1 MTPTPQLETLEDLV
15 ASFESR
21 GNAEAVEAFGLEA
34 ASSISYAALHD
45 RIRRTAAGLA
55 ARGIGAGDFVLIC
68 GPNGPAWITAYFATV
83 CAGAA
88 AIPLDDQ
95 SGKETVAAVLRHSGA
110 KFAFTTKLHID
121 DLAGS
126 AEAPQS
132 YALLDDESPD
142 GDTHSLGRLAADGDG
157 AEASSEAQSSDRSR
171 DRIASLLYT
180 SGTTGTPKAVPL
192 THANLLSNANALMEA
207 DLIRPSD
214 RVLLPLPLH
223 HSYPFTVGLLLV
235 LGTGATIVLPSGISG
250 PEITGALKAGHA
262 TAMLGV
268 PSLYAAV
275 WQGIEAQAQ
284 ARGERTARMFRRL
297 LGVSRAA
304 RRFTGLKLGKWL
316 FRPIH
321 ANIGTRLRILGCG
334 GAKLDAE
341 LAENLETLGWTVLS
355 GYGLTETSPVLTFNS
370 RKRRKLDSEGRP
382 IPGVEIRIHEDASG
396 SKARTASAADRTA
409 ADRTAADRTAAD
421 RTAADRTA
429 ADRTDRTAAARTDA
443 ARAAASRANGEI
455 LARGA
460 NVFAGYLKNPAAT
473 EAAFTPDGW
482 FRTGDLGWIDAEGF
496 LHVAGRLKEV
506 IVLPDGKNVFPE
518 DVEPAYASPLLREI
532 AILEQ
537 DGALVALVV
546 PDEDEVRRRGG
557 LSAVRM
563 LGDELERAERRLPRY
578 QRIAD
583 FRAVRE
589 ALPRTRLGK
598 LRRHLLPEIYERA
611 AKRPLEEQP
620 VALSPEDE
628 RLINAS
634 EKTRA
639 IWEWLE
645 QRYPDRHLYLDMSP
659 QLDLAIDSL
668 GWVSLTLELEQR
680 FGISM
685 PGAAVSRVLTLRD
698 FLTEVR
704 RAEQSPAAVR
714 PAAAVVRAA
723 PARPG
728 PLTRAF
734 GAALFALDRAVMRA
748 LFRIR
753 VEGADTLPRNASIV
767 VTPNHVSY
775 LDPPA
780 IAASLPRSVL
790 ARVHWAGWVGVM
802 YSGPVRRLISRATRV
817 FAVDPDQDLAGAIGT
832 AQAVLREGGSLVWFP
847 EGRRSPEGS
856 LLPFRPGIGV
866 LLKGQ
871 DALVVP
877 AFIQGT
883 HEAWPITRRLPR
895 PGAVKVTFGSAVSVA
910 ALVAEGEGGSEE
922 ARIVAALEDRLR
934 RLQAAA
940 DTAQGGAGAG
950 DLDSRAA
957 QIDAA
962 ERRE

>member
-1 MTPTPQLETLEDLV
+1 MTTTPKLETLLDLV
-15 ASFESR
+15 DSFQSR
-21 GNAEAVEAFGLEA
+21 GETEALEAFGLDL
-34 ASSISYAALHD
+34 ASSITYSALHE
-45 RIRRTAAGLA
+45 RIRRTTDGLA

-68 GPNGPAWITAYFATV
+68 GPNGPGWITAYFATV

-110 KFAFTTKLHID
+110 KFAFTTRRHVEDI
-121 DLAGS
+121 AGTP
-126 AEAPQS
+126 EAPQG
-132 YALLDDESPD
+132 YALLDDAELGDDADSLASLTMPERAATRESVATQERVATPE
-142 GDTHSLGRLAADGDG
+142 S
-157 AEASSEAQSSDRSR
+157 
-171 DRIASLLYT
+171 IASLLYT

-207 DLIRPSD
+207 DLIRASE

-235 LGTGATIVLPSGISG
+235 LGKGATIVLPSGISG

-284 ARGERTARMFRRL
+284 ARGERTARLFRRL

-304 RRFTGLKLGKWL
+304 RRFAGIRLGKWL
-316 FRPIH
+316 FRPVH
-321 ANIGTRLRILGCG
+321 ANIGGRLRILGCG
-334 GAKLDAE
+334 GAKLDAQ

-382 IPGVEIRIHEDASG
+382 IPGVEIKIGKLSRGRDEPTSSG
-396 SKARTASAADRTA
+396 SDDYAGLAADA
-409 ADRTAADRTAAD
+409 AGP
-421 RTAADRTA
+421 
-429 ADRTDRTAAARTDA
+429 
-443 ARAAASRANGEI
+443 SGGNGEI
-455 LARGA
+455 LARGP
-460 NVFAGYLKNPAAT
+460 NVFAGYLNNSAAT
-473 EAAFTPDGW
+473 EAAFTDDGW
-482 FRTGDLGWIDAEGF
+482 FRTGDLGWVDGEGF

-506 IVLPDGKNVFPE
+506 IVLADGKNVFPE

-537 DGALVALVV
+537 TGSLVALVV

-563 LGDELERAERRLPRY
+563 LGDELERAARHLPRY

-598 LRRHLLPEIYERA
+598 LRRHLLPEIYDRA

-620 VALSPEDE
+620 IALSPEDE

-634 EKTRA
+634 EKTREV
-639 IWEWLE
+639 WEWLE

-668 GWVSLTLELEQR
+668 GWVSLTLELEQQ
-680 FGISM
+680 FGIAL

-698 FLTEVR
+698 FLTEVH
-704 RAEQSPAAVR
+704 RAEQNPEAASGPSVGHR
-714 PAAAVVRAA
+714 SA
-723 PARPG
+723 PPRPG
-728 PLTRAF
+728 PVTRAI
-734 GAALFALDRAVMRA
+734 GGALFALDRLLMHT
-748 LFRIR
+748 LFRLR
-753 VEGADTLPRNASIV
+753 VEGADALPRNASLV
-767 VTPNHVSY
+767 VTPNHVSF

-780 IAASLPRSVL
+780 IAAALPRSVL
-790 ARVHWAGWVGVM
+790 AHVHWAGWVGIM
-802 YSGPVRRLISRATRV
+802 HAGPVRRLISRATHV

-832 AQAVLREGGSLVWFP
+832 AQAVLRQGGSLVWFP
-847 EGRRSPEGS
+847 EGRRSPEGT

-866 LLKGQ
+866 LLKDQ
-871 DALVVP
+871 NTLVVP
-877 AFIQGT
+877 AHVQGT
-883 HEAWPITRRLPR
+883 HKAWPITRRLPR
-895 PGAVKVTFGSAVSVA
+895 PGPVRVTFGRAVG
-910 ALVAEGEGGSEE
+910 VAELAAEGQGASVE
-922 ARIVAALEDRLR
+922 ARIVNALEGRLR
-934 RLQAAA
+934 RLA
-940 DTAQGGAGAG
+940 
-950 DLDSRAA
+950 L
-957 QIDAA
+957 DAA
-962 ERRE
+962 KGSDASGSVMR